1 MSVCAQSLQSCPSL
15 FHTIDCSPPSSSVHG
30 ILQARILE
38 WVAMPSSRGS
48 SPSREWT
55 QASCIADGFF
65 TIEPPGKSSKMVYNY
80 KINLSDGSFSFF
92 SFHFSCL
99 SYLDGRP
106 LQVLQIITVNLYSGL
121 TGNIWDL
128 RAVSSS
134 AQIPVLP
141 AECVQTQMNFSEL
154 HFSHLWNEVN
164 DLPWR
169 VVVATEYERNKGKVS
184 VLCRV

>member
-1 MSVCAQSLQSCPSL
+1 MCPCVLSSFSRVRL
-15 FHTIDCSPPSSSVHG
+15 FSTLLTSPPSSSVHG
-30 ILQARILE
+30 ILQERTLE

-48 SPSREWT
+48 SPPRDWT
-55 QASCIADGFF
+55 RVSCIADGFF
-65 TIEPPGKSSKMVYNY
+65 TIELPGKSSKMVYNY
-80 KINLSDGSFSFF
+80 KISLSDDSFSFF

-106 LQVLQIITVNLYSGL
+106 LQVLQIMTINLYSGL

-141 AECVQTQMNFSEL
+141 AECVQAQMNFSEL
-154 HFSHLWNEVN
+154 HFSHL
-164 DLPWR
+164 
-169 VVVATEYERNKGKVS
+169 
-184 VLCRV
+184 